1 MARGL
6 AATQYANAILN
17 VIRGGGNG
25 VTLTAPAVMA
35 VKLHVGDPGAAGT
48 ANAAAV
54 TTRSALNLAA
64 ASAGAI
70 ALSNTPSWS
79 MTTTETI
86 SDISLWDSTTVGN
99 FWDSIALTVSRAVV
113 NGDTLNLNTLTISLA
128 TIAA

>member
-6 AATQYANAILN
+6 SAVNLANAWLN
-17 VIRGGGNG
+17 VLRGGGSG
-25 VTLTAPAVMA
+25 VTFTAPAVVA
-35 VKLHVGDPGAAGT
+35 AKLYVGDPGATGV

-54 TTRSALNLAA
+54 TTRSAVNLAA

-70 ALSNTPSWS
+70 ALSNTPTWS

-86 SDISLWDSTTVGN
+86 TDIGLFDSLTVGN
-99 FWDSIALTVSRAVV
+99 FLDSIALTTSRSVV
-113 NGDTLNLNTLTISLA
+113 NGDTLNLNTLTITLA

>member
-6 AATQYANAILN
+6 SAVNLANAWLN
-17 VIRGGGNG
+17 VLRGGGAG
-25 VTLTAPAVMA
+25 VTFTAPAVIGA
-35 VKLHVGDPGAAGT
+35 KLYIGDPGATGV

-54 TTRSALNLAA
+54 TTRQAVTLAA

-79 MTTTETI
+79 MTATETI
-86 SDISLWDSTTVGN
+86 SDIGLFDSLTVGN
-99 FWDSIALTVSRAVV
+99 FLDSIQLTTPRSVV
-113 NGDTLNLNTLTISLA
+113 NGDTLNLNTLTITLA

>member
-6 AATQYANAILN
+6 SAVNLANAWLN
-17 VIRGGGNG
+17 VLRGTTFTGLASLNG
-25 VTLTAPAVMA
+25 
-35 VKLHVGDPGAAGT
+35 KLHIGDPGSAGT

-54 TTRSALNLAA
+54 TTRQVVTLAA

-70 ALSNTPSWS
+70 ALSNTPAFPCTAS
-79 MTTTETI
+79 ETI
-86 SDISLWDSTTVGN
+86 SDISLWDNISAGT
-99 FWDSIALTVSRAVV
+99 FYDSIQLTVSRAVV